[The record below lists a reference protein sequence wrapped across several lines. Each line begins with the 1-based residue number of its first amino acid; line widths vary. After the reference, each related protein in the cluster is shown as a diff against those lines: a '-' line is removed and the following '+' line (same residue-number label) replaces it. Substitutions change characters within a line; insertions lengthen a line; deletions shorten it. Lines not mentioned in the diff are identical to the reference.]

1 MRRLL
6 QLRSGGQRAWP
17 QPCPLPLLRLP
28 ARAAPGHLVR
38 RFRALIQRI
47 RRCKP
52 PAMWTYIPL
61 RHVSN
66 RKQGVRARFRHAL
79 HSDCSRD
86 AFEWAFKLTGLIAR
100 ERAGARTARFFV
112 RLRNRVIGRW
122 VEQRLLGGDVQHALR
137 GLQDRRRSRHFFG
150 EFRPRAPKNRVV
162 YSRRLDT
169 QA

>member
-28 ARAAPGHLVR
+28 ARAAPGHLSHSVS
-38 RFRALIQRI
+38 ALTESIPC
-47 RRCKP
+47 CKP

-61 RHVSN
+61 RGVSISQ
-66 RKQGVRARFRHAL
+66 RGVRARFRHAL
-79 HSDCSRD
+79 HSDWSSR
-86 AFEWAFKLTGLIAR
+86 AFERAFKLTSLISK
-100 ERAGARTARFFV
+100 ERAGARAARFFV

-150 EFRPRAPKNRVV
+150 EFRPQSAKK
-162 YSRRLDT
+162 SCGILT
-169 QA
+169 